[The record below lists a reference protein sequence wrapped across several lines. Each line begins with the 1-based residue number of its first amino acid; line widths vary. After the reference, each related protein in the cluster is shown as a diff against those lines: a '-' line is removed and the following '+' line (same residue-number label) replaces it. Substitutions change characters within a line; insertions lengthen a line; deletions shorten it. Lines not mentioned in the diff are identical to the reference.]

1 MLRLTKGDKSMNDKS
16 FGLLLGLS
24 IGLPMLFV
32 PLLFVVPSFLL
43 AIGFVAIETS
53 CIRLT
58 YEKWKK
64 ENGGIKQVDN
74 IEYCPRC
81 KSTNIKI
88 YREGYD
94 YEKGFWM
101 RMAGVKGG
109 GYAAGFN
116 RNRARCHCMDCNK
129 DWKTNYDYRFINK

>member
-1 MLRLTKGDKSMNDKS
+1 MKSKT
-16 FGLLLGLS
+16 FGVLLGLS

-32 PLLFVVPSFLL
+32 PLLMIIPSFLL
-43 AIGFVAIETS
+43 ALIFVVIETS
-53 CIRLT
+53 CIRFT

-64 ENGGIKQVDN
+64 NNGKVSQVDN

-81 KSTNIKI
+81 ESENIKI

-94 YEKGFWM
+94 YEKGFLM
-101 RMAGVKGG
+101 RMADVKGG

-116 RNRARCHCMDCNK
+116 INRARCHCMNCGK
-129 DWKTNYDYRFINK
+129 DWKTNYDYRFLDK

>member
-1 MLRLTKGDKSMNDKS
+1 MNDKS
-16 FGLLLGLS
+16 FGVLLGLS
-24 IGLPMLFV
+24 VGLPMLFV
-32 PLLFVVPSFLL
+32 PLLMIIPSFLL
-43 AIGFVAIETS
+43 ALIFVVIETS
-53 CIRLT
+53 CIRFT

-64 ENGGIKQVDN
+64 NNGKVSQVDN

-81 KSTNIKI
+81 KSENIKI

-101 RMAGVKGG
+101 RMANVKGG

-116 RNRARCHCMDCNK
+116 RNRARCHCMNCGK
-129 DWKTNYDYRFINK
+129 DWKTNYDYRFLNK